1 MRPGQDERQDGR
13 TESGTERWRVVYHP
27 DMSRTTPECLQP
39 QLRLRRALE
48 APLAAER
55 PLAKGFSV
63 RAYAPGDERA
73 WARVLHENGQLGDW
87 DEARVRAMIARGEPQ
102 MLLEG
107 TFFALRGGEPV
118 ATACSL
124 RHRSPA
130 PGRELLEIGW
140 VGVVPSARGH
150 GLAYILSRRILAHWQ
165 PRVVGDVFILTDDWR
180 VAAIVTYL
188 RLGFRPEIVH
198 PNQVERW
205 RRLSLGFE
213 GELREWA
220 APDA

>member
-1 MRPGQDERQDGR
+1 MN
-13 TESGTERWRVVYHP
+13 
-27 DMSRTTPECLQP
+27 RTTPECLQP

-48 APLAAER
+48 AALAPER
-55 PLAKGFSV
+55 PLLQDLAV
-63 RAYAPGDERA
+63 RAYAPGDEAA
-73 WARVLHENGQLGDW
+73 WAGVLHQNGQLGDW
-87 DEARVRAMIARGEPQ
+87 DEARVRGMIARDEPRL
-102 MLLEG
+102 LLEG
-107 TFFALRGGEPV
+107 TFFAVRSGELV

-124 RHRSPA
+124 RHPSTT
-130 PGRELLEIGW
+130 PGRGLLEIGW

-165 PRVVGDVFILTDDWR
+165 PRVVADVFILTDDWR

-205 RRLSLGFE
+205 RTLGRGFE
-213 GELREWA
+213 GKLREWA
-220 APDA
+220 TPAAL

>member
-1 MRPGQDERQDGR
+1 MN
-13 TESGTERWRVVYHP
+13 
-27 DMSRTTPECLQP
+27 RTTPECLQP

-48 APLAAER
+48 APLAPER
-55 PLAKGFSV
+55 PLPQDFAV
-63 RAYAPGDERA
+63 RAYVAGDEAA
-73 WARVLHENGQLGDW
+73 WAGVLHKNEQLGDW
-87 DEARVRAMIARGEPQ
+87 DEARVRAMIARDEPR
-102 MLLEG
+102 LLPEG
-107 TFFALRGGEPV
+107 TFFAVRDGELV

-124 RHRSPA
+124 RHRSPT
-130 PGRELLEIGW
+130 PGRDLLEIGW

-150 GLAYILSRRILAHWQ
+150 GLAYTLSRHILAYWQ
-165 PRVVGDVFILTDDWR
+165 QRVAGDLFILTDDWR

-205 RRLSLGFE
+205 HTLALRFE

-220 APDA
+220 TPATR